1 MKNIYLVNILS
12 IIAIIIFFFSNF
24 LIKNETYGIVKNVL
38 CLFGIFNLLY
48 INGYYFQNAL
58 TKETIQCNHIAC
70 HSMPQFVLEY
80 GLLIIV
86 IISVVFIMS
95 NITDFMVTS
104 NIMKTIINFFLYGGA
119 FFLIFTLYNYLT
131 NDSINSTLGNKIF
144 KKISGN
150 LYNFINLLNSK
161 SGLLVLIE
169 IILISLYFIVPYVLG
184 KISNGDAITLLGNKP
199 KYLSKEHIIG
209 TYENL
214 HNNNN
219 DKHIYNYTI
228 SCCFYIN
235 PQYSTVQ
242 KSGNN
247 FINIINYG
255 NKPSVQYDNKTNS
268 LFIKSIN
275 NDSNDNI
282 ILKKWDV
289 PLQKWNNLV
298 VQYNNGL
305 VDIFINGNIIVS
317 KKNQIPFMKYDKVV
331 IGDNNGLEGGI
342 KNIKYY
348 PRNLRLDEIKM
359 KAIYCN

>member
-1 MKNIYLVNILS
+1 MKKIILVNILS
-12 IIAIIIFFFSNF
+12 IIAIIIFFFSNN
-24 LIKNETYGIVKNVL
+24 LIKNDTYDIVKNTL
-38 CLFGIFNLLY
+38 CLLGIFKLLY
-48 INGYYFQNAL
+48 MNGYYFQNAWSNI
-58 TKETIQCNHIAC
+58 KRFA
-70 HSMPQFVLEY
+70 LEY
-80 GLLIIV
+80 GLLMIV
-86 IISVVFIMS
+86 IISIVFIMS
-95 NITDFMVTS
+95 NITDLMVTS
-104 NIMKTIINFFLYGGA
+104 NIMKTIINIFLYGGG
-119 FFLIFTLYNYLT
+119 FFLIYTLYNFLT
-131 NDSINSTLGNKIF
+131 NGGVNSTLGNNIF
-144 KKISGN
+144 KNVSGN
-150 LYNFINLLNSK
+150 IYNFIKSLKSK

-169 IILISLYFIVPYVLG
+169 IVLITLYFIVPHIMS
-184 KISNGDAITLLGNKP
+184 KISNNGAIILLGNEP
-199 KYLSKEHIIG
+199 MYLNKEHSIG

-235 PQYSTVQ
+235 PQYSTIQ

-255 NKPSVQYDNKTNS
+255 NKPIVQYDNKTNS

-275 NDSNDNI
+275 NDSNENI

-305 VDIFINGNIIVS
+305 IDIFMNGDIIVS

-342 KNIKYY
+342 KNVKYY

-359 KAIYCN
+359 KAKYCN